1 MVTPTAARPL
11 IVPETDPIAPHGKH
25 RDALYKHS
33 GLMVKQGDRLQ
44 ASEKLWGAV
53 AHGLKIVA
61 ANRKWPY
68 TAHADAS
75 VIVKHL
81 QKTLKRR
88 SAPEDARLLRRLF
101 PIAEDL
107 HRNFYTDEFQMEEIA
122 DRREDIRELLAL
134 LKRVNHDLPRDEPP
148 PSENHAQYWR
158 RARAA
163 AARNPAAL
171 NGAPRGRSPRTA

>member
-1 MVTPTAARPL
+1 MVTRAAQPL
-11 IVPETDPIAPHGKH
+11 IIHEADPIAPHGKH
-25 RDALYKHS
+25 RDTLYKHS

-75 VIVKHL
+75 VIIKHL
-81 QKTLKRR
+81 QKTLKQRN
-88 SAPEDARLLRRLF
+88 APTDARLLRRLF

-107 HRNFYTDEFQMEEIA
+107 HRNFYTDELEMEEIA
-122 DRREDIRELLAL
+122 DRREDVRELLAL
-134 LKRVNHDLPRDEPP
+134 LKRLNHELPRDAPP
-148 PSENHAQYWR
+148 PGENHAQYWR

-163 AARNPAAL
+163 AARNPAATTRT
-171 NGAPRGRSPRTA
+171 PRVRSRRTV